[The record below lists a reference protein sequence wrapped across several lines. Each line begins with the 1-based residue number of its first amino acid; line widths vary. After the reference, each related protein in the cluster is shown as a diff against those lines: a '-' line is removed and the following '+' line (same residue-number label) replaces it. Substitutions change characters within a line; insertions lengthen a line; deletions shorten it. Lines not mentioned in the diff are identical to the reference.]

1 MTNDLSDLI
10 RPEGIAEGLAVVS
23 KKALFQQLG
32 QLAAAAYGMDAKAA
46 ADGLAVREKLGST
59 GFGGGVA
66 IPHARLIGIDAICGV
81 IVTLAKPIDVD
92 AVDELPVDLVVALF
106 SPPDAGADHLKAL
119 ARVSRALR
127 DAKFV
132 AKLRGSGSKD
142 AMYALLAPDEARDA
156 A

>member
-1 MTNDLSDLI
+1 MMNDLSDLI
-10 RPEGIAEGLAVVS
+10 RPEAVVRGLAVAS

-32 QLAAAAYGMDAKAA
+32 LLAATAYGLDAKTASDA
-46 ADGLAVREKLGST
+46 LTEREKLGST

-66 IPHARLIGIDAICGV
+66 IPHARVAGLVTIRCVVA
-81 IVTLAKPIDVD
+81 TLAKPIDVG

-106 SPPDAGADHLKAL
+106 SPPGAGADHLKAL

-127 DAKFV
+127 DGQFV
-132 AKLRGSGSKD
+132 AKLRGAGSKD
-142 AMYALLAPDEARDA
+142 AMYVLLARDEARDA

>member
-10 RPEGIAEGLAVVS
+10 RPEAVAEGMAAVS

-32 QLAAAAYGMDAKAA
+32 QLAAVAYGVDAKAA
-46 ADGLAVREKLGST
+46 ADALAEREKLGST

-66 IPHARLIGIDAICGV
+66 IPHARVGGIDAIRGV
-81 IVTLAKPIDVD
+81 VATLAKPIDVG

-106 SPPDAGADHLKAL
+106 SPVDAGADHLKAL

-127 DAKFV
+127 DGQFV
-132 AKLRGSGSKD
+132 AKLRGAGSKD
-142 AMYALLAPDEARDA
+142 AMYVLLARDEARDA

>member
-1 MTNDLSDLI
+1 MNDLSDLI
-10 RPEGIAEGLAVVS
+10 RPEAVAEGLAAVS

-32 QLAAAAYGMDAKAA
+32 QLAAAAYAVDAKAA
-46 ADGLAVREKLGST
+46 TDALAEREKLGST

-66 IPHARLIGIDAICGV
+66 IPHARLAGIDAIRGV
-81 IVTLAKPIDVD
+81 VATLAKPIDVG

-127 DAKFV
+127 DSQFV
-132 AKLRGSGSKD
+132 AKLRGAGSTD
-142 AMYALLAPDEARDA
+142 AMYVLLARDEARDA

>member
-10 RPEGIAEGLAVVS
+10 RPEAVAEGMAAVS

-32 QLAAAAYGMDAKAA
+32 QLAAAAYGVDAKAA
-46 ADGLAVREKLGST
+46 ADALAEREKLGST

-66 IPHARLIGIDAICGV
+66 IPHARIGGIDAIRGV
-81 IVTLAKPIDVD
+81 VATLAKPIDVG

-106 SPPDAGADHLKAL
+106 SSADAGADHLKAL

-127 DAKFV
+127 DGQFV
-132 AKLRGSGSKD
+132 AKLRGAGSKD
-142 AMYALLAPDEARDA
+142 AMYVLLARDEARDA

>member
-1 MTNDLSDLI
+1 MNDLSDLI
-10 RPEGIAEGLAVVS
+10 RPEAVAAGLAPVS

-32 QLAAAAYGMDAKAA
+32 QLAATAYGVDAKAA
-46 ADGLAVREKLGST
+46 TDALADREKLGST

-66 IPHARLIGIDAICGV
+66 IPHARLGGIDAIRGV
-81 IVTLAKPIDVD
+81 VATLAKPIDVG

-127 DAKFV
+127 DAQFI
-132 AKLRGSGSKD
+132 AKLRGAGSSD
-142 AMYALLAPDEARDA
+142 AMYVLLARDEARDA

>member
-10 RPEGIAEGLAVVS
+10 RPEGVAEGLAVVS
-23 KKALFQQLG
+23 RKALFQQLG
-32 QLAAAAYGMDAKAA
+32 QLAATAYGVDAKAA
-46 ADGLAVREKLGST
+46 AEGLALREKLGST

-66 IPHARLIGIDAICGV
+66 IPHARLAAIDAIRGV
-81 IVTLAKPIDVD
+81 VVTLAKPIDMD

>member
-1 MTNDLSDLI
+1 MNDLSDLVP
-10 RPEGIAEGLAVVS
+10 PEGVAEGLAVVS

-32 QLAAAAYGMDAKAA
+32 QLAAAAYGVDAKAA
-46 ADGLAVREKLGST
+46 ADALADREKLGST

-66 IPHARLIGIDAICGV
+66 IPHARIPGIDAIRGV
-81 IVTLAKPIDVD
+81 VATLAKPIDVG

-127 DAKFV
+127 DAQFV
-132 AKLRGSGSKD
+132 AKLRGAGSTD
-142 AMYALLAPDEARDA
+142 AMYVLLARDEARDA